1 MAAAQLVSST
11 RIQQFF
17 KNVMSMNIKGVGR
30 GRGAGVGGRRVEV
43 ADRPSIKTPFPFYT
57 WAGTFSVYVVVQGQ
71 ICNTYKLI

>member
-1 MAAAQLVSST
+1 M
-11 RIQQFF
+11 
-17 KNVMSMNIKGVGR
+17 GG
-30 GRGAGVGGRRVEV
+30 GVGGGVEGWGI

>member
-1 MAAAQLVSST
+1 
-11 RIQQFF
+11 
-17 KNVMSMNIKGVGR
+17 MNIKRVGR
-30 GRGAGVGGRRVEV
+30 GGGGGGMGAGVGGRRVEV

>member
-1 MAAAQLVSST
+1 M
-11 RIQQFF
+11 
-17 KNVMSMNIKGVGR
+17 GGGGEGGR
-30 GRGAGVGGRRVEV
+30 GEG

>member
-11 RIQQFF
+11 RIPQFF
-17 KNVMSMNIKGVGR
+17 KNVISMNIKGVGR
-30 GRGAGVGGRRVEV
+30 EGGGGGVGRRVEV

-57 WAGTFSVYVVVQGQ
+57 WAGTFSVYVVVQRQ

>member
-1 MAAAQLVSST
+1 MDWQKMEVVFLIDPLGT
-11 RIQQFF
+11 YR
-17 KNVMSMNIKGVGR
+17 
-30 GRGAGVGGRRVEV
+30 RRVEV

>member
-11 RIQQFF
+11 RIPQFF

-30 GRGAGVGGRRVEV
+30 EWGGGGGWRVEV

>member
-11 RIQQFF
+11 RIPQFF
-17 KNVMSMNIKGVGR
+17 KNVKSMNIKGVGR
-30 GRGAGVGGRRVEV
+30 EGVGRRVEV
-43 ADRPSIKTPFPFYT
+43 ADRRSIKTPFPFYT